1 MQLSLFVV
9 LSAEMKIKIPI
20 FLQFIELIKFGEK
33 NTRWKGKNNKIRMQ
47 YKKGERERERESIVK
62 E

>member
-47 YKKGERERERESIVK
+47 YKKKRERENR
-62 E
+62 

>member
-1 MQLSLFVV
+1 MNMQLSLFVV

-47 YKKGERERERESIVK
+47 YKKGERERERENR
-62 E
+62 